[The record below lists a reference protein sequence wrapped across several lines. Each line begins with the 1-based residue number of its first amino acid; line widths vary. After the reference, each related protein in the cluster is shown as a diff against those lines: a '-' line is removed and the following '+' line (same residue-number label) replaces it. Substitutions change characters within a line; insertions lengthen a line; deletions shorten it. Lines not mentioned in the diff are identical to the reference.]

1 LKSFKAFQMAMEPTA
16 PCPHCKAENM
26 AHRRN
31 CWRCKRTLP
40 TSFALDAEL
49 RASRIRLANRV
60 EADPPTKQ
68 EIESALEQA
77 IIIGGQFSGEEQFPE
92 GSGVIGKRLLW
103 LLGRKRI
110 A

>member
-1 LKSFKAFQMAMEPTA
+1 MAMEPTA

-26 AHRRN
+26 AHRRT

-49 RASRIRLANRV
+49 RASKVRLANRV
-60 EADPPTKQ
+60 ETAPPTKQ
-68 EIESALEQA
+68 EIETALEQA
-77 IIIGGQFSGEEQFPE
+77 IIIGGQFSDEEQFPE
-92 GSGVIGKRLLW
+92 GSGVFGKRLLW
-103 LLGRKRI
+103 LLGRRRT